1 MRSLPFVYCS
11 ALLLCLCVCGLAGCS
26 QKDKEKAVENTKN
39 AVQKAY
45 DKTTQV
51 LKDVAEG
58 INDAVY
64 K

>member
-1 MRSLPFVYCS
+1 MRSLPLVYYS
-11 ALLLCLCVCGLAGCS
+11 VLLSCLCVGGLAGCS
-26 QKDKEKAVENTKN
+26 QKDKEEAVENTRN

>member
-1 MRSLPFVYCS
+1 MKSLGLTYCG
-11 ALLLCLCVCGLAGCS
+11 ALLLCLCVYGLAGCS
-26 QKDKEKAVENTKN
+26 QKDKKETVENTQN

-51 LKDVAEG
+51 LKNVAEG

>member
-1 MRSLPFVYCS
+1 MRSLPLVYRS
-11 ALLLCLCVCGLAGCS
+11 ALLLCFYVCGLAGCS
-26 QKDKEKAVENTKN
+26 QKDKEEAVENTQN

-51 LKDVAEG
+51 LKSVAEG